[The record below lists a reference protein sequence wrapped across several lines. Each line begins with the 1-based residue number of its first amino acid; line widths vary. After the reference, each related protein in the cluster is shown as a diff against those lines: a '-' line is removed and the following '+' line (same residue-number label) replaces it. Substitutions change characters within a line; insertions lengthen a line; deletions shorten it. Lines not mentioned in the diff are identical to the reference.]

1 MSSSAQTKAIK
12 QSQRETQ
19 LLREISQLFR
29 KTALDDPRLA
39 GVFINRVQLSPDS
52 GICTAYFYS
61 VEGEEHFNQVLDI
74 LKLYRPSLRKALAER
89 INRRY
94 TPDLI
99 FKYDTQFDKHERLE
113 ELFEKIKDES

>member
-1 MSSSAQTKAIK
+1 MSSSAPTRAIK

-19 LLREISQLFR
+19 LLREISQLLLE
-29 KTALDDPRLA
+29 TALDDSRLT
-39 GVFINRVQLSPDS
+39 GVFINRVKLSPDS
-52 GICTAYFYS
+52 GICTVYFYS
-61 VEGEEHFNQVLDI
+61 RNGEEHFNQVLDI

-99 FKYDTQFDKHERLE
+99 FKYDTQFDKQQKLE